1 MHSLDIIVMCAAFL
15 GSTLAGLF
23 GGGAGLIFT
32 PTIYLFLNAMN
43 PHSDHI
49 MQTSITTMIAS
60 LIPSGILA
68 TIKHNKYQ
76 HIDWSTFKWST
87 PLICLGAG
95 LGCFLMTM
103 VSSKVIMYVFSIT
116 TLFLALKGTHKI
128 LKQHQ
133 QQTIETNQTPSF
145 LFKYVGSIC
154 LGLICTLSGAAS
166 FAVPYYE
173 KLGLSIKKAIGTT
186 TISVLSYSVIVLI
199 FMTCLGLKE
208 THLPNGNIG
217 FLNYQY
223 LILLML
229 PTFPGALLG
238 AKLANLLPEKKLK
251 ISFLI
256 LMYFIGLSMF
266 VKAIH

>member
-1 MHSLDIIVMCAAFL
+1 MHSLDLIVICAAFL
-15 GSTLAGLF
+15 GSILAGLF

-32 PTIYLFLNAMN
+32 PTIYLFLTAMN
-43 PHSDHI
+43 PNVDHI

-60 LIPSGILA
+60 LIPSGIVA
-68 TIKHNKYQ
+68 TIKHNKYR
-76 HIDWSTFKWST
+76 HIDWTTFKWST

-103 VSSKVIMYVFSIT
+103 ISSKIMMYVFSIS
-116 TLFLALKGTHKI
+116 TLFLAIRGTKKI
-128 LKQHQ
+128 LKPHKTLAIDQP
-133 QQTIETNQTPSF
+133 NTPSF
-145 LFKYVGSIC
+145 VFKYIGSTC

-186 TISVLSYSVIVLI
+186 TISVLSYSFIVLI

-208 THLPNGNIG
+208 TNLPNGNIG

-223 LILLML
+223 LPLLML

-238 AKLANLLPEKKLK
+238 AKLASVLPEKKLK
-251 ISFLI
+251 VSFLI
-256 LMYFIGLSMF
+256 LMYLIGLSMF
-266 VKAIH
+266 FKAIY